1 VIHPGRI
8 VGNIRLVSRLG
19 EGGMAQVWLGQD
31 MKLDRPVAVK
41 VVQEARRFDDH
52 SRARFL
58 REARLL
64 SRLDHPNICR
74 ILEFVEDGGAD
85 FIVLERL
92 EGDTLAQRLDEGPM
106 DTSAALDVAIQIAT
120 ALTAAHAMSIV
131 HRDLKPENVMLTTA
145 GIAKVLD
152 FGLARSV
159 SEKADVPLQR
169 QGHVSLADRD
179 GPAAPEGI
187 SVTRLGEVMGTP
199 RFMSPE
205 QARGETVTAASD
217 VYSFGL
223 VLQRLLTGV
232 EPYPA
237 GITQE
242 QLLRKAMW
250 GDRLPPGPSAP
261 RLLELIDQMTDLEPS
276 ARPSSAEVL
285 HRLEAHRDAPRI
297 RRRRW
302 ALAAA
307 IGALSA
313 LVVAL
318 AVTLGQVRRHA
329 ARAEREAEVARQTTT
344 FLTDLFE
351 VADPHRGSAS
361 EITAADL
368 LERGTDD
375 IRRRL
380 VDQPDIR
387 SRLLATLG
395 AIHGNLGEYEEGEAL
410 LREALA
416 IEESRIGPDSPTLAG
431 PIRRLGWTLSQEGK
445 LEEADAVLARAEPLA
460 ARLGDR
466 GIERAAVLH
475 HRMIIRGQQGRF
487 EESEALGREA
497 LAIREEVLGPDHRDT
512 GLTLAMLGLAVLDA
526 GRYREAEGLL
536 DRALKIEEANYPE
549 DHPLVVQCVVNLAT
563 ARKELGRYREAE
575 EMTRSAIDRMVR
587 RLGREHPKVAIAEND
602 LGVILFLQNRHN
614 EAAVTYR
621 RAADIAEASLGP
633 GHPLV
638 GMFLGNLA
646 EATYF
651 DGRSNEA
658 MALYDRALAVMRAAL
673 GDDHPALAD
682 ALAGKAAVAQSLGD
696 FAAAD
701 DLLHKA
707 LALREAAL
715 GIDHPEYGRALA
727 KLADLYMAQGR
738 RQDAVATLQQAE
750 KVLVGALG
758 PDHIDV
764 TDLKGRLAELQP
776 SGRN

>member
-1 VIHPGRI
+1 MTHPGRI

-41 VVQEARRFDDH
+41 VVQEARRFDDR

-92 EGDTLAQRLDEGPM
+92 EGETLAERLDRGPM
-106 DTSAALDVAIQIAT
+106 DSSAALDVAIQIAN

-145 GIAKVLD
+145 GITKVLD

-159 SEKADVPLQR
+159 SEGAPTTVRPE
-169 QGHVSLADRD
+169 GSVSIADRNEAT
-179 GPAAPEGI
+179 AAASS
-187 SVTRLGEVMGTP
+187 SVTNLGDVMGTP

-232 EPYPA
+232 EPYPT
-237 GITQE
+237 GITPE

-250 GDRLPPGPSAP
+250 GDRLPLGPGSP
-261 RLLELIDQMTDLEPS
+261 RLLELIESMTALEPS
-276 ARPSSAEVL
+276 SRPSAAEVL
-285 HRLEAHRDAPRI
+285 NRLEAHRDAPRV

-302 ALAAA
+302 ALAMA
-307 IGALSA
+307 IGVLSA

-318 AVTLGQVRRHA
+318 AVALGQVRRHA
-329 ARAEREAEVARQTTT
+329 ARAEREAEVARETTT
-344 FLTDLFE
+344 FLTELFE
-351 VADPHRGSAS
+351 VADPHRGSAGD
-361 EITAADL
+361 ITAADL
-368 LERGTDD
+368 VERGTAE

-395 AIHGNLGEYEEGEAL
+395 AIHGNLGEYDEGESL

-416 IEESRIGPDSPTLAG
+416 IEEERVGADSPSLAR
-431 PIRRLGWTLSQEGK
+431 PLRRLGWTLSQEGK
-445 LEEADAVLARAEPLA
+445 LDEADAVLSRAEPLA
-460 ARLGDR
+460 ARLDDR
-466 GIERAAVLH
+466 GLERAGVLH
-475 HRMIIRGQQGRF
+475 HLMIIRGQQGKAG
-487 EESEALGREA
+487 ESERLGREA

-526 GRYREAEGLL
+526 GRYAEAEGLL

-549 DHPLVVQCVVNLAT
+549 DHPLVVQCIVNLAT

-575 EMTRSAIDRMVR
+575 EMTRSAIERMAR
-587 RLGREHPKVAIAEND
+587 RLGPKHPKLAIAEND
-602 LGVILFLQNRHN
+602 LGVILFQQHRYA
-614 EAAVTYR
+614 EAAATYR
-621 RAADIAEASLGP
+621 KAVDIAEASLGS

-638 GMFLGNLA
+638 GMFLSNLA
-646 EATYF
+646 EATHF
-651 DGRSNEA
+651 DGRSNEGFV
-658 MALYDRALAVMRAAL
+658 LYDRSLAVMRAAL

-696 FAAAD
+696 FVQAS
-701 DLLHKA
+701 DLLLKA
-707 LALREAAL
+707 VALRQAAL
-715 GIDHPEYGRALA
+715 GDDHPEYGRTLV
-727 KLADLYMAQGR
+727 KLGGLYLAQGR
-738 RQDAVATLQQAE
+738 TQEAVATLRKAE
-750 KVLVGALG
+750 EILAGALG

-764 TDLKGRLAELQP
+764 TDLRARLAELEP
-776 SGRN
+776 SRRD